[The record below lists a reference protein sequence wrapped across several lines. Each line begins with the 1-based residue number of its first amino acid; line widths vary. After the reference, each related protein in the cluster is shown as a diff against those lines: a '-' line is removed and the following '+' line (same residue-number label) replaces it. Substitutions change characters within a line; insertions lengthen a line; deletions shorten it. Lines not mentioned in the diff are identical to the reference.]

1 MSGFWIQEIRACRKD
16 AEPSHISL
24 QLGLNLIVGPSNSG
38 KSCVARTVDYIMGGD
53 EAPFVS
59 ETGYNRAEI
68 DIVTDD
74 GELITL
80 ERSLG
85 GEYVSSPQADG
96 DKKVYSVKRDENDP
110 ETDLNTFLVSL
121 IDIGPNRRI
130 IINRSWNNEPLSWR
144 NLYHLLWI
152 PESYIDRADSTV
164 LRKTGKNNYV
174 RRTAELCA
182 ILVVAQDKNYDDI
195 PEEESSSAKRLRQ
208 RSVKQFVSHQLNIA
222 HERDKELQEL
232 EAQYSGRDIEKE
244 LRELTEKFNSLRA
257 AQIELTAR
265 GQKITATIR
274 QFDEA
279 VAVYIVDRSQRTELI
294 SQLKA
299 DLDRLDFLAEANS
312 GGDTLNI
319 DFCGYCHQPT
329 KNEIQ
334 PLSET
339 QINAQR
345 AELQDQLRGAESN
358 LNDINR
364 ALVQIKEQRCAQADQ
379 LTRLQN
385 QIDRDLTPRQYA
397 LSRDIKALKEIAGIQ
412 QRREQIR
419 ESITALTTVEKEQEQ
434 QRPPFKPLEEF
445 DRDFFY
451 TMNENIR
458 RILVEIGFPGAE
470 TVKFDEETLDI
481 TVAGYAKK
489 IEGKGYVSLLNTVV
503 LLAFHEY
510 LDRNS
515 PHTPRFLFIDSPLKN
530 LGDTQL
536 KASES
541 MRRKLLEYIAR
552 TSTNRQVILC
562 ENNDRL
568 IDIDL
573 DELPNTSLTR
583 FTKNPDEGRYGYL
596 ADVYEPGEQI
606 DD

>member
-1 MSGFWIQEIRACRKD
+1 MSGFWIQEIRAHRKD
-16 AEPSHISL
+16 AEPSRISL
-24 QLGLNLIVGPSNSG
+24 QMGLNLIVGPSNTG
-38 KSCVARTVDYIMGGD
+38 KTCVARTVDYVMGSD

-80 ERSLG
+80 ARSFG
-85 GEYVSSPQADG
+85 GEYVVSPQADG
-96 DKKVYSVKRDENDP
+96 DAKVYSVKRDENDP
-110 ETDLNTFLVSL
+110 TTDLNTFLVSL
-121 IDIGPNRRI
+121 IDLKPEQRI
-130 IINRSWNNEPLSWR
+130 INNSSWKSESLTWR

-174 RRTAELCA
+174 RRTAELCT

-195 PEEESSSAKRLRQ
+195 PEEESPSAKRLRQ
-208 RSVKQFVSHQLNIA
+208 RSVKQFVAHQLHIA
-222 HERDKELQEL
+222 HERDKELQEI

-265 GQKITATIR
+265 GREITATIR

-299 DLDRLDFLAEANS
+299 DLDRLDFLAEANAGS
-312 GGDTLNI
+312 DTLSI
-319 DFCGYCHQPT
+319 DLCGYCHQPT

-345 AELQDQLRGAESN
+345 AELQDQLRGAQSN

-364 ALVQIKEQRCAQADQ
+364 ALAQINEQRRVQADQ
-379 LTRLQN
+379 LARLQN
-385 QIDRDLTPRQYA
+385 QIDRDLAPRQQA

-419 ESITALTTVEKEQEQ
+419 ETITALTTVEKEQEQ

-445 DRDFFY
+445 NQDFFY
-451 TMNENIR
+451 TMNETIR
-458 RILVEIGFPGAE
+458 RILTEIGFPGAE
-470 TVKFDEETLDI
+470 TIKFDEETLDV
-481 TVAGYAKK
+481 TVAGHEKK

-510 LDRNS
+510 LDQYS
-515 PHTPRFLFIDSPLKN
+515 PHTPGFLLIDSPLKN
-530 LGDTQL
+530 FDDTQL

-552 TSTNRQVILC
+552 TNTNRQVILC
-562 ENNDRL
+562 ENSDRL
-568 IDIDL
+568 TDIDL
-573 DELPNTSLTR
+573 DELPNTSVTQ
-583 FTKNPDEGRYGYL
+583 FTKNPNKGRYGYL